1 MRTRDK
7 RERGAGTGRDI
18 TERYVC
24 VPCVYVC
31 LFVLA
36 CVRLSQ
42 IWTVQSEYQRRY
54 DQEMHMLSPCSV
66 RERVFVCSIYSNGV
80 E

>member
-7 RERGAGTGRDI
+7 RERGAGTGRDNQEI
-18 TERYVC
+18 CVCAMYVC
-24 VPCVYVC
+24 MS
-31 LFVLA
+31 FVLA